1 MSAIASTGNQ
11 EARMKRSY
19 EKPVLT
25 KREQLA
31 TITADG
37 RFVSPFFD
45 GYLR

>member
-1 MSAIASTGNQ
+1 MTAIASIGNK

-19 EKPVLT
+19 EKPALI